1 MTFYLFFILI
11 RNGLLSFFWSSFL
24 IPQTLHLLVIK
35 KVQDT
40 IQGMRPKQEHKRSL
54 LEQEQQGI
62 IFIAQEQQGII
73 FIAEETVKKPIRPQ
87 EVNIPLQPHQN

>member
-54 LEQEQQGI
+54 LEQEQQGF
-62 IFIAQEQQGII
+62 IFIAK
-73 FIAEETVKKPIRPQ
+73 ETVKKPIRSQ

>member
-62 IFIAQEQQGII
+62 IFIA
-73 FIAEETVKKPIRPQ
+73 EETVKKPIRPQ

>member
-62 IFIAQEQQGII
+62 IFIA
-73 FIAEETVKKPIRPQ
+73 EETVKKPIRPQ
-87 EVNIPLQPHQN
+87 EVNRPLQPHQN